1 VCGELT
7 IENRTYPS
15 SLKLIPNPPKTLYYK
30 VFFRRE
36 IFDNCLGIVGSRKMS
51 IYGKKALSRIYKTL
65 NLKSLTIVSGFM
77 TGIDS
82 QAHKNALTSKATT
95 IAVMPC
101 GIDIIHP
108 ENQEDLYKN
117 IIENGGLI
125 LSEYGGNLRPQLWTY
140 PKRNRIVAGL
150 SRAVLIVEASSE
162 SGSLITANLAN
173 SYGRK
178 VFTVPGSIFSDTS
191 EGCRQ
196 LQNSYAYGVSSGVE
210 INEYFGLYNFG
221 VFDSGED
228 MAALNG
234 LDEKIVSSV
243 KKEPATL
250 DEISE
255 LSELSISELSSK
267 ITLLSINGYIEE
279 RAGKYYAC

>member
-1 VCGELT
+1 
-7 IENRTYPS
+7 
-15 SLKLIPNPPKTLYYK
+15 
-30 VFFRRE
+30 
-36 IFDNCLGIVGSRKMS
+36 MS